1 MAEAKEDLIKK
12 TNMTFEQF
20 NQFLLENEQ
29 KLKDN
34 TLSDMDSY
42 NIEHEA
48 NLSTN
53 LGGSSN
59 QEDSSKNS
67 FIQKR
72 KRSNDYMT
80 NDIENIFSKEECQPF
95 SDKENPFE
103 IFGGKEKEINIELD
117 EDKSDNLFKNINSN
131 NDIIR
136 NNNINN
142 IQFSVIKNDIDEI
155 SIDNIESDKN
165 NSFINSFKQQEL
177 NLGYDNCIINYFDFI
192 DKTNFESAFN
202 IKI

>member
-42 NIEHEA
+42 NIEQEA

-59 QEDSSKNS
+59 EEDSSKNS

-72 KRSNDYMT
+72 KRSDDYMT

-95 SDKENPFE
+95 SDK
-103 IFGGKEKEINIELD
+103 
-117 EDKSDNLFKNINSN
+117 
-131 NDIIR
+131 
-136 NNNINN
+136 
-142 IQFSVIKNDIDEI
+142 
-155 SIDNIESDKN
+155 
-165 NSFINSFKQQEL
+165 
-177 NLGYDNCIINYFDFI
+177 
-192 DKTNFESAFN
+192 
-202 IKI
+202 